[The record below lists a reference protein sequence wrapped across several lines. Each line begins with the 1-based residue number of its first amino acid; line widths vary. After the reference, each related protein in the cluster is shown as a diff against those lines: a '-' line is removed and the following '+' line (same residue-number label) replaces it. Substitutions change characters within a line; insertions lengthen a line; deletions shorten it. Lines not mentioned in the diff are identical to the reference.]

1 MPPPFHCILGP
12 PMTTGANDVWVFR
25 IVHQDTGK
33 PAPGVPVTVLDRAG
47 NAEGHWVSDSDG
59 TVAIPRRETLKLR
72 IRVGLRSEDPI
83 ELATATLGE
92 GPTPLAA
99 PTQLPPTI
107 GSIGHVGERP
117 GRDAPPAQPPPPRG
131 AEQPEAPGHVLYF
144 QRLVMF
150 GERAAAT
157 RPATGAGAGPR
168 DGAVDFFSPA
178 TDSPSAMRYGV
189 LIELEEYW
197 QSLGVLWGELLY
209 SVTLTPGDEAKLA
222 VLDGRWRREADGR
235 ERPLQI
241 LARMVG
247 TSMLGDLITALR
259 PELQLDPLT
268 VAEPGLEAVAADTV
282 QMIRDRT
289 ERMSHALR
297 RRPLGVVDA
306 PADTPATG
314 AIRHVRNTTRDR
326 LVTFHFFEPLE
337 RFKVMVR
344 SPRARPVV
352 FVPFRL
358 PNVATADVIQ
368 RFGYLFRRTLLD
380 RGLLPDLERLLSGEE
395 PGAAPS
401 GAPRSRL
408 LEHIEANLLYYSTA
422 IISAGDPA
430 ARYVA
435 LSKLR
440 HRAAPALGGRAA
452 GPVAGRA
459 RRLPGAP
466 AAGERRLRGHDSA
479 SRRLGERPGPR
490 ADAAGAGR
498 LARGGRVSR
507 LLRRSLLYTSVAAAL
522 AACLFQAAP
531 VTPQVAK
538 DSAAAG
544 PAAPRSAPVHDSV
557 LEQRVARLELL
568 VAERDAQ
575 VEDLEARLDEA
586 RQEVVRAL
594 AKLQTVASHAEAA
607 SAIAEAEIAVQA
619 LRAATGTQPAAGAD
633 VAQAGTLLQQA
644 SAEFA
649 SRTTAARCTS

>member
-1 MPPPFHCILGP
+1 
-12 PMTTGANDVWVFR
+12 MTMGANEVWLFR

-33 PAPGVPVTVLDRAG
+33 PAQGVPVTVLDRAG
-47 NAEGHWVSDSDG
+47 NAEGHWVSDADG
-59 TVAIPRRETLKLR
+59 TVAIPRRDTVKLR
-72 IRVGLRSEDPI
+72 LRVGLRSEEPI
-83 ELATATLGE
+83 ELSTATLGE

-99 PTQLPPTI
+99 PTHLPLTI
-107 GSIGHVGERP
+107 GSIGHSGERAVH
-117 GRDAPPAQPPPPRG
+117 DAPAAQPPPPRA
-131 AEQPEAPGHVLYF
+131 AEQPEVPGHVLYF

-150 GERAAAT
+150 AERAASG
-157 RPATGAGAGPR
+157 RSPMPGGASPSPR
-168 DGAVDFFSPA
+168 DGAIDFFSPA
-178 TDSPSAMRYGV
+178 TDGPPAMRYGV
-189 LIELEEYW
+189 LVEVEEYW

-222 VLDGRWRREADGR
+222 VLDGRWRREAEGR

-268 VAEPGLEAVAADTV
+268 VAEPGLEAVATDTV

-344 SPRARPVV
+344 SPSVRPVV

-358 PNVATADVIQ
+358 PNVATPDVVR

-380 RGLLPDLERLLSGEE
+380 RGMLPDLERLLSGDE
-395 PGAAPS
+395 PSVAPA
-401 GAPRSRL
+401 GGPRTRL

-430 ARYVA
+430 ARHVA

-440 HRAAPALGGRAA
+440 DP
-452 GPVAGRA
+452 AGRP
-459 RRLPGAP
+459 LTDVV
-466 AAGERRLRGHDSA
+466 ENTVI
-479 SRRLGERPGPR
+479 
-490 ADAAGAGR
+490 
-498 LARGGRVSR
+498 GRV
-507 LLRRSLLYTSVAAAL
+507 
-522 AACLFQAAP
+522 
-531 VTPQVAK
+531 
-538 DSAAAG
+538 G
-544 PAAPRSAPVHDSV
+544 
-557 LEQRVARLELL
+557 
-568 VAERDAQ
+568 
-575 VEDLEARLDEA
+575 
-586 RQEVVRAL
+586 
-594 AKLQTVASHAEAA
+594 
-607 SAIAEAEIAVQA
+607 SAIALPLRSAEELPVQWRDTLA
-619 LRAATGTQPAAGAD
+619 HYQARPLRVSDGFVVTIPHPGVWVSAQAHEPMQQQQTDSHEAAG
-633 VAQAGTLLQQA
+633 
-644 SAEFA
+644 
-649 SRTTAARCTS
+649 

>member
-1 MPPPFHCILGP
+1 
-12 PMTTGANDVWVFR
+12 MTMGANAVWLFR

-33 PAPGVPVTVLDRAG
+33 PAQGVPVTVLDRAG
-47 NAEGHWVSDSDG
+47 NAEGHWVSDADG
-59 TVAIPRRETLKLR
+59 TVAIPRRDAVKLR
-72 IRVGLRSEDPI
+72 IRVGLRSEEPI

-107 GSIGHVGERP
+107 GSIGHSGERAVH
-117 GRDAPPAQPPPPRG
+117 DAPAAQPPPPRA
-131 AEQPEAPGHVLYF
+131 AEQPEVPGHVLYF

-150 GERAAAT
+150 AERAAGA
-157 RPATGAGAGPR
+157 RPPLPGGASSSPSSSPSHR
-168 DGAVDFFSPA
+168 DGAIDFFSPA
-178 TDSPSAMRYGV
+178 TDGPPAMRYGV
-189 LIELEEYW
+189 LVEVEEYW

-222 VLDGRWRREADGR
+222 VLDGRWRREAEGR

-282 QMIRDRT
+282 QLIRDRT

-358 PNVATADVIQ
+358 PNVATPDVVQ

-380 RGLLPDLERLLSGEE
+380 RGLLPDLERLLSGDE
-395 PGAAPS
+395 PSTAHS
-401 GAPRSRL
+401 NAPRSRL

-430 ARYVA
+430 ARHVA

-440 HRAAPALGGRAA
+440 DP
-452 GPVAGRA
+452 AGRPLTDVVENTVIGRVGNA
-459 RRLPGAP
+459 IALPLRS
-466 AAGERRLRGHDSA
+466 AGELPVQWR
-479 SRRLGERPGPR
+479 E
-490 ADAAGAGR
+490 
-498 LARGGRVSR
+498 
-507 LLRRSLLYTSVAAAL
+507 AL
-522 AACLFQAAP
+522 AAYQARP
-531 VTPQVAK
+531 LRVSDGFVVTIPHPGVWVSAQAHEPMQQQT
-538 DSAAAG
+538 DSHEAAG
-544 PAAPRSAPVHDSV
+544 
-557 LEQRVARLELL
+557 
-568 VAERDAQ
+568 
-575 VEDLEARLDEA
+575 
-586 RQEVVRAL
+586 
-594 AKLQTVASHAEAA
+594 
-607 SAIAEAEIAVQA
+607 
-619 LRAATGTQPAAGAD
+619 
-633 VAQAGTLLQQA
+633 
-644 SAEFA
+644 
-649 SRTTAARCTS
+649 

>member
-1 MPPPFHCILGP
+1 MPPSPQCILGP

-47 NAEGHWVSDSDG
+47 NAEGHWVSDADG

-107 GSIGHVGERP
+107 GSIGHAGERP

-157 RPATGAGAGPR
+157 RPGTGAGVGPR

-209 SVTLTPGDEAKLA
+209 SVTLTPGDEAK
-222 VLDGRWRREADGR
+222 
-235 ERPLQI
+235 
-241 LARMVG
+241 
-247 TSMLGDLITALR
+247 
-259 PELQLDPLT
+259 LDPLT

-440 HRAAPALGGRAA
+440 DPTGRPLTDVVENTVIGRVGNAIALPLRS
-452 GPVAGRA
+452 
-459 RRLPGAP
+459 
-466 AAGERRLRGHDSA
+466 AGELPAQWR
-479 SRRLGERPGPR
+479 
-490 ADAAGAGR
+490 DA
-498 LARGGRVSR
+498 LAAYQAR
-507 LLRRSLLYTSVAAAL
+507 LLRVSEGFVVTIPHPGVWVSA
-522 AACLFQAAP
+522 QAHEPMQQEQA
-531 VTPQVAK
+531 
-538 DSAAAG
+538 DSHEAAG
-544 PAAPRSAPVHDSV
+544 
-557 LEQRVARLELL
+557 
-568 VAERDAQ
+568 
-575 VEDLEARLDEA
+575 
-586 RQEVVRAL
+586 
-594 AKLQTVASHAEAA
+594 
-607 SAIAEAEIAVQA
+607 
-619 LRAATGTQPAAGAD
+619 
-633 VAQAGTLLQQA
+633 
-644 SAEFA
+644 
-649 SRTTAARCTS
+649 